1 MKIKNQ
7 TGPTV
12 LESAPEKAAND
23 DSFPNQTAR
32 ENGPQF
38 RKQAWSPKEV
48 WRTRV
53 KAPGDRGDSASR

>member
-7 TGPTV
+7 TGHTV

-23 DSFPNQTAR
+23 DVFPNQAAR
-32 ENGPQF
+32 ETDTPA
-38 RKQAWSPKEV
+38 RKPAWSPMEV

-53 KAPGDRGDSASR
+53 KAPPDRGNSVPR